1 MTGGQKASG
10 DRLKGGDLQ
19 VSDTEIDRRQLI
31 HRASLLLGGAVS
43 ASAIAGIMAGCSAGP
58 HGQDGA
64 LATGGFLNPEEMAS
78 ITAMA
83 DHIIPRTDTPG
94 ALDVGVPAF
103 IDRMLAGFYPQ
114 RERDILRRGL
124 AQTEADARALRGLAF
139 ARLTADEQIALM
151 RRYDQ
156 EQYAYMRANAGT
168 ANLAPH
174 PFRLIKE
181 LTILGFCTSQA
192 GATQLMDYN
201 QTPGPYRGD
210 LPLSEVGKVS
220 AL

>member
-1 MTGGQKASG
+1 MTGGQTVSG
-10 DRLKGGDLQ
+10 DRLKDGERQ
-19 VSDTEIDRRQLI
+19 VSDTGIDRRQLI
-31 HRASLLLGGAVS
+31 HRASMLLGGAVS
-43 ASAIAGIMAGCSAGP
+43 ASAIAGIMAGCSAVP
-58 HGQDGA
+58 QGQDGA
-64 LATGGFLNPEEMAS
+64 PAAGGFLSPEEMAS

-94 ALDVGVPAF
+94 ALDAGVPAF
-103 IDRMLAGFYPQ
+103 IDRMLTGFYPQ
-114 RERDILRRGL
+114 RERDIVRKGL
-124 AQTEADARALRGLAF
+124 SQTDADARILRGVAF
-139 ARLTADEQIALM
+139 VRLTADEQIALM

-156 EQYAYMRANAGT
+156 EQYDYMRANAGKP
-168 ANLAPH
+168 NLAPH

-181 LTILGFCTSQA
+181 LTLLGFCTSEA

-201 QTPGPYRGD
+201 LNPGPYRGD